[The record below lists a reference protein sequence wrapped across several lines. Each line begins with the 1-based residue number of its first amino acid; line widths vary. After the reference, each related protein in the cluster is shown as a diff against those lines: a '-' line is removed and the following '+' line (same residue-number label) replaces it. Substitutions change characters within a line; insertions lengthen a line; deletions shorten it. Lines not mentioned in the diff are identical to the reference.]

1 MMNNQ
6 NQNNFS
12 NSFIPGFNNNP
23 LGGNNNFNNQPR
35 INLSYNEIFNDNTFG
50 NDNNNFNNNN
60 FNNNNNF
67 GSNYMGG
74 NNNNF
79 GSNYM
84 GGNNNNFGSNYMG
97 GNNNNNFGS
106 NYMGGNN
113 NNFGSNGDDILNNPD
128 FIKRSW
134 QEKISRY
141 NDYINQGKFTYN
153 SEKLKEGINEIID
166 NLSSIE
172 GFITKFSLM
181 NNNQARHDM
190 VNIRN
195 DMEQTLF
202 RYNNLMKDKKV
213 EPFVSAFDGN
223 TRRYEYN
230 PDKFYSGSNYIPYN
244 NYEEVKTVSTVDKI
258 KKGIINIGHVIKEKS
273 LDGYDFI
280 KEKIT
285 GEESNRRNPEIE
297 NQYYSYNVGK
307 NKSYGQQNTYSTYK
321 TNDNSYQNSGQY
333 NNYGNYNNNY

>member
-1 MMNNQ
+1 MNNQ

-74 NNNNF
+74 NNNNYF
-79 GSNYM
+79 SNE
-84 GGNNNNFGSNYMG
+84 
-97 GNNNNNFGS
+97 
-106 NYMGGNN
+106 
-113 NNFGSNGDDILNNPD
+113 DDPEV
-128 FIKRSW
+128 IKRNW
-134 QEKISRY
+134 QEKITRY
-141 NDYINQGKFTYN
+141 NSYINQGKFTYN
-153 SEKLKEGINEIID
+153 SDKLKEGINEIID
-166 NLSSIE
+166 NLSKME
-172 GFITKFSLM
+172 DLITKFSMM

-202 RYNNLMKDKKV
+202 RYDTLMKDKKV
-213 EPFVSAFDGN
+213 EPFVSAFNGN
-223 TRRYEYN
+223 NRRYEYN
-230 PDKFYSGSNYIPYN
+230 PNKFYTGSSYVPYN
-244 NYEEVKTVSTVDKI
+244 NYEEVKPVSTVDKI
-258 KKGIINIGHVIKEKS
+258 KQGIFTIGNAIKEKS
-273 LDGYDFI
+273 LDGYDYI

-285 GEESNRRNPEIE
+285 GEESNRRNPEIDA
-297 NQYYSYNVGK
+297 QYYSYNVGK
-307 NKSYGQQNTYSTYK
+307 NKNYGQQNTYGSYT
-321 TNDNSYQNSGQY
+321 TNN
-333 NNYGNYNNNY
+333 NNNY